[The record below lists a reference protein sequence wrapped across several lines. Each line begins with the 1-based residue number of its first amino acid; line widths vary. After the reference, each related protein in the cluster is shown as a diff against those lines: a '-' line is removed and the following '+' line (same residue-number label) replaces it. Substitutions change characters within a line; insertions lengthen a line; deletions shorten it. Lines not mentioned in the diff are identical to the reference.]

1 MYEQF
6 YGLKEKPFQITPNP
20 AFLYRSPKHDT
31 ALTYLEYGLT
41 ENVGFILLTG
51 EIGSGKTTL
60 VQHIMGRLEH
70 DIEAALILNTNVT
83 AEELLLLILA
93 EFEVPRPPGGKA
105 DVLMAI
111 NSFLIE
117 RYSQR
122 RRVLLIIDE
131 GQNLSEQA
139 LEEVRML
146 SNLQSDDQSLLQI
159 MLVGQPELIAKLKQ
173 PSMRQFSQRI
183 AASYHLTGLDR
194 QETGNYIA
202 HRLKLV
208 GGDPG
213 LFTPAAVDIVFSL
226 SGGIPRAINL
236 VCQAALVYGFADN
249 AAQIGQDTIKNISR
263 DNLGI
268 GLAASSA
275 EGSPPGPAAPAA
287 AGHNGNGFDRK
298 LGVLEADMKD
308 LKQIVSNQLKDIE
321 KQSQSAREGQF
332 QQVLALLKQERH
344 KNEELVRKA
353 ERLEVE
359 NQHLKRLG
367 LLMRQK
373 LQGPPPRARK

>member
-1 MYEQF
+1 MYQKF
-6 YGLKEKPFQITPNP
+6 YGFKDKPFQITPNP

-60 VQHIMGRLEH
+60 IQHIMGRLGP
-70 DIEAALILNTNVT
+70 DIEAAVILNTNVS
-83 AEELLLLILA
+83 AEELLLLILD
-93 EFEVPRPPGGKA
+93 EFEIPRPQGGKA
-105 DVLMAI
+105 DVLLAI
-111 NSFLIE
+111 NSFLID

-131 GQNLSEQA
+131 GQNLSKQA

-146 SNLQSDDQSLLQI
+146 SNLQSEDQSLLQI

-213 LFTPAAVDIVFSL
+213 LFTPAAVDIIYTL

-236 VCQAALVYGFADN
+236 VCQAALVYGFADS
-249 AAQIGQDTIKNISR
+249 AAQIGQDTIKHISR

-275 EGSPPGPAAPAA
+275 EGSAPGAAG

-308 LKQIVSNQLKDIE
+308 LKQIVSNQLNHIE
-321 KQSQSAREGQF
+321 KQSQLLREGQF
-332 QQVLALLKQERH
+332 EEVLALLKLERQ
-344 KNEELVRKA
+344 KNEDLVRKV

-359 NQHLKRLG
+359 NQHLRHVG

-373 LQGPPPRARK
+373 LQSPSPPSRK